1 MYEPQR
7 LHPLAIVDFF
17 IHNIYTLVQ
26 ALLPLLVIALTEIG
40 SRKWLLLA
48 IPFLIILFVV
58 YGFLYWLR
66 YVFYI
71 QGQELRLESGVFIR
85 KKRYIPFER
94 IQTIQITAGILQC
107 LFGLVKIQVETAGG
121 GAKAE
126 FVLAALSRQKAEE
139 LSRIIH
145 TNKIICPTKC
155 EETTPIEYD
164 LSTRSL
170 LLLASTSNG
179 IGVALAALL
188 AVVSQFDDVFSNIH
202 LWVKLGTYVENIAA
216 GKISLIILLIFLLL
230 FLAWLMS
237 LLGTLIRFA
246 GFRMVRDDNNIK
258 ISRGLLER
266 QQITIPLRKIQA
278 IKLTEG
284 ILRQP
289 LGMVSIQVVSVSN
302 IGTKGE
308 GNLIV
313 PLLPKAQLISF
324 MEKTLPE
331 FAMSLQVQGL
341 PRRSKNRYYLIN
353 ILPVVILAVLS
364 SIFIPKGY
372 LAFSLLPLAAWLGH
386 QQYQDAGWQAEE
398 HKLLLRSRGLGRTTT
413 IIHRRRIQSISV
425 SRSFLQKRQRINS
438 LAIAFASGIAGAHV
452 KIRGMDDKKSNTI
465 LNWFIQ
471 E

>member
-7 LHPLAIVDFF
+7 LHPLAILDFF
-17 IHNIYTLVQ
+17 IHKIYTLVQ
-26 ALLPLLVIALTEIG
+26 ALLPLLVLAIAEAG

-48 IPFLIILFVV
+48 IPFILLLFIA
-58 YGFLYWLR
+58 YGILYWLR

-71 QGQELRLESGVFIR
+71 KGQELRMESGVLIR

-94 IQTIQITAGILQC
+94 IQTIQITAGILQR

-139 LSRIIH
+139 LSRIIQANKRIAP
-145 TNKIICPTKC
+145 TNCA
-155 EETTPIEYD
+155 ETTPIEYS

-188 AVVSQFDDVFSNIH
+188 AVVSQFDDVFSNMHI
-202 LWVKLGTYVENIAA
+202 WVKLGTYVENIAA
-216 GKISLIILLIFLLL
+216 GKVSLIILLIFVLL

-237 LLGTLIRFA
+237 LLGTIIRFA
-246 GFRMVRDDNNIK
+246 GFRMVRDNDNIK

-266 QQITIPLRKIQA
+266 QQITIPLRRIQA
-278 IKLTEG
+278 IKVIEG

-324 MEKTLPE
+324 LEETLPE

-341 PRRSKNRYYLIN
+341 PDRSKKRYYLIN
-353 ILPVVILAVLS
+353 TLPVIIIAIIS
-364 SIFIPKGY
+364 SIFIPMGY
-372 LAFSLLPLAAWLGH
+372 LAFSLLPLAAWLGK
-386 QQYQDAGWQAEE
+386 QQYQDAGWQVDND
-398 HKLLLRSRGLGRTTT
+398 KLLMRSRRLGRITT
-413 IIHRRRIQSISV
+413 IIHRRRIQSLCIS
-425 SRSFLQKRQRINS
+425 RNFFQERQRLNS
-438 LAIAFASGIAGAHV
+438 LAIAFASGIAGARA
-452 KIRGMDDKKSNTI
+452 KIRGMDSEKSNTI
-465 LNWFIQ
+465 VSWFIQ